1 MRDGPSRLQIVD
13 FLFLTQRVA
22 LLCDADEQKKRALA
36 TAICYLCASFLF
48 SLSHGTCDQIYSVKS
63 YMRDLAWSM
72 TASSMYKKFPAPV
85 VGHYVIILFLMQ
97 NPSKYFV
104 CVSCR
109 SVCVCAWSDG
119 TCWHIIAF
127 HCLLLNWAAASRREP
142 SQLWASA
149 RLLMQHLFILIIHGW
164 TPMPHING
172 MTLCEVDL
180 CHKGSYF
187 VFWIKTV
194 IRLQSIKVE

>member
-22 LLCDADEQKKRALA
+22 LLCDADEQKKRARWLLL
-36 TAICYLCASFLF
+36 CYLCASFLF
-48 SLSHGTCDQIYSVKS
+48 SLMPWHMRPDSVKS

-72 TASSMYKKFPAPV
+72 TASIMYKKFPAPV

-109 SVCVCAWSDG
+109 SMYVCMRAEWWNLLTHHCFSLS
-119 TCWHIIAF
+119 AF
-127 HCLLLNWAAASRREP
+127 KLSSSFAQRALSTLGLRSSLDATPFYINHSWLNADATYKWYDFVWRGPLSSRELFCLLN
-142 SQLWASA
+142 
-149 RLLMQHLFILIIHGW
+149 
-164 TPMPHING
+164 
-172 MTLCEVDL
+172 
-180 CHKGSYF
+180 
-187 VFWIKTV
+187 
-194 IRLQSIKVE
+194 